1 MDWGMSGGIFN
12 PIFKKI
18 KAATGGNVK
27 LTLCGGAPLDK
38 YTQRF
43 LSVTHA
49 PLLTGYGLTESSA

>member
-1 MDWGMSGGIFN
+1 MSGGVFN

-18 KAATGGNVK
+18 RAATGGNVK

-43 LSVTHA
+43 LSVTLA
-49 PLLTGYGLTESSA
+49 PLLTGYGLTESAA